1 MTLGDF
7 FVSSIS
13 DMASSR
19 EQRSQIFRLLGQIDH
34 NIKQIEAKNAE
45 ADKSNENVK
54 KEEILDNNDDEEDTL
69 NGFLQGY
76 NESEQHQEGIKT

>member
-1 MTLGDF
+1 MDDPWWF

-13 DMASSR
+13 DMATSR

-45 ADKSNENVK
+45 ANKSNENVK
-54 KEEILDNNDDEEDTL
+54 KEEILDNND
-69 NGFLQGY
+69 NKQQ
-76 NESEQHQEGIKT
+76 S